1 MLFVYA
7 GMLLLFF
14 LQGSHFLQKNKGR
27 GYCVLAAVFLAG
39 ISAMKKITANGDLL
53 GYLARYQTLSV
64 QSYRF
69 LWEAWQNGDMKDF
82 GFYAAGK
89 AFADFG
95 LGAEVWMGAIAVFFA
110 ACFGWFIYRHS
121 QQRFLSV
128 LILLTLYFNFTLS
141 GLRQTMAMAVIF
153 AAFHFITEEKPVRF
167 IAAVLLAFLFHSSAL
182 IFLPAYW
189 IAKLEIGWKQIF
201 FIGAALMIAVAF
213 PNVFRE
219 LIDLLAW
226 NEALEGYAERE
237 TALSWSGYLI
247 QLFMVGFCLLF
258 YKSAAVP
265 GKERWQQTG
274 AFLNCM
280 VIGLCLQGFSAVVAE
295 AFRLSYYYSICS
307 VAAIPNIIRGHPNP
321 GNRSVMW
328 LGVGVSLTAYLL
340 WSGAYRNL
348 VYFWQV

>member
-69 LWEAWQNGDMKDF
+69 LWEAWQNGAMKDF

-153 AAFHFITEEKPVRF
+153 AAFHFITEEQPD
-167 IAAVLLAFLFHSSAL
+167 SAE
-182 IFLPAYW
+182 
-189 IAKLEIGWKQIF
+189 K
-201 FIGAALMIAVAF
+201 V
-213 PNVFRE
+213 VHH
-219 LIDLLAW
+219 
-226 NEALEGYAERE
+226 AERR
-237 TALSWSGYLI
+237 A
-247 QLFMVGFCLLF
+247 
-258 YKSAAVP
+258 K
-265 GKERWQQTG
+265 QTG
-274 AFLNCM
+274 
-280 VIGLCLQGFSAVVAE
+280 GQKQHCLSSDHF
-295 AFRLSYYYSICS
+295 FRPLPKK
-307 VAAIPNIIRGHPNP
+307 ARG
-321 GNRSVMW
+321 
-328 LGVGVSLTAYLL
+328 
-340 WSGAYRNL
+340 WSS
-348 VYFWQV
+348 